1 MEWTAEIYR
10 EYGLR
15 PSANPRPIPTGPQD
29 VSTALAL
36 AAASRPDAEALVG
49 RHARFTFGAFDH
61 AVNAAAGFLWQL
73 GLRPGSRL
81 AVSAGNHPE
90 IVVAFFAVMR
100 LGAIWVGIN
109 RNLAPVEKRFLLQDS
124 GALILLAEDAVLS
137 ELAAYHAEL
146 GLTVTVSLE
155 PSNTQSAWRQGLMA
169 HAGAAR
175 PDVRIDPWAPAAI
188 AYTSGTTGFPKG
200 AVHSQHNMM
209 LVPAAQQLGI
219 DPATLAARRIGSTM
233 PLTTL
238 NLMILGPVAAARA
251 MCAHICMD
259 RTDTAGIAEWIGHER
274 ITITNCV
281 PTTTYDLL
289 TRPDIRPE
297 DLRSLEQLS
306 VGGSM
311 VPEKL
316 PPLYFERFGCLPR
329 IVYGLTEAPTGVAAN
344 TGETPYGQGAIGRPL
359 AQFEIEILD
368 DGGQAVAPGVSGEIC
383 LRAART
389 GPLAGI
395 YQPTLGYWKNQTAT
409 DRLLRDGWLH
419 TGDIGFKDEAGVL
432 HIQDRRS
439 DVIIRGGA
447 NIYPAEVERVLRMD
461 HRVADCAVLGMA
473 DERLGQVAVAIVEP
487 VLAARHDETLL
498 PRLEDLCHDNLARY
512 KQPAEWH
519 VIEEMPRNIASKIIK
534 PALKEWLAGARAARG
549 T

>member
-1 MEWTAEIYR
+1 
-10 EYGLR
+10 
-15 PSANPRPIPTGPQD
+15 
-29 VSTALAL
+29 
-36 AAASRPDAEALVG
+36 
-49 RHARFTFGAFDH
+49 
-61 AVNAAAGFLWQL
+61 
-73 GLRPGSRL
+73 
-81 AVSAGNHPE
+81 
-90 IVVAFFAVMR
+90 
-100 LGAIWVGIN
+100 
-109 RNLAPVEKRFLLQDS
+109 
-124 GALILLAEDAVLS
+124 
-137 ELAAYHAEL
+137 
-146 GLTVTVSLE
+146 
-155 PSNTQSAWRQGLMA
+155 
-169 HAGAAR
+169 
-175 PDVRIDPWAPAAI
+175 
-188 AYTSGTTGFPKG
+188 
-200 AVHSQHNMM
+200 
-209 LVPAAQQLGI
+209 
-219 DPATLAARRIGSTM
+219 
-233 PLTTL
+233 
-238 NLMILGPVAAARA
+238 
-251 MCAHICMD
+251 
-259 RTDTAGIAEWIGHER
+259 
-274 ITITNCV
+274 
-281 PTTTYDLL
+281 
-289 TRPDIRPE
+289 
-297 DLRSLEQLS
+297 
-306 VGGSM
+306 M

-498 PRLEDLCHDNLARY
+498 PRLKDLCHDNLARY